1 MDLQRYF
8 AELGV
13 DFKFELK
20 GKPNTEK
27 VKAEQAKKDAVAT
40 MAQAVTSG
48 LMTID
53 EARNELKQHYNI

>member
-1 MDLQRYF
+1 
-8 AELGV
+8 
-13 DFKFELK
+13 LK